1 MAKKTKFIEQGI
13 DISHWNRVTD
23 FCKVKDS
30 GIDFAIIKAGGS
42 DKGFYQDSQF
52 NNYYRLAKLAG
63 LKVGAYYFVGPKFYG
78 TLSGREDAKRFCHI
92 IQGKEFDLPVFLDL
106 ETTNKAYRELATDAA
121 LAFCDYMKQEGYN
134 VGIYGSDI
142 STFKDMVQ
150 INRLDWVDKWVARY
164 NKTGPQFV
172 KDVCIWQKSSTGAVP
187 GITGA
192 VDLDECYV
200 DYSKRG

>member
-1 MAKKTKFIEQGI
+1 MAKSKYIKQGV

-23 FCKVKDS
+23 FNKVKES

-42 DKGFYQDSQF
+42 DRGFYQDSQF

-63 LKVGAYYFVGPKFYG
+63 LEVGAYYFVGPKFYG
-78 TLSGREDAKRFCHI
+78 TLSGREDAKRFCRI
-92 IQGKEFDLPVFLDL
+92 IQGKDFELPVFLDL
-106 ETTNKAYRELATDAA
+106 ETTNKAYKEQATDAA
-121 LAFCDYMKQEGYN
+121 LAFCDYMVQEGYM

-150 INRLDWVDKWVARY
+150 IGRLDWIDKWVARY

-172 KDVCIWQKSSTGAVP
+172 KDACIWQKSSTGAVP

>member
-1 MAKKTKFIEQGI
+1 MAKNKFIEQGI

-23 FCKVKDS
+23 FCKVKAS

-63 LKVGAYYFVGPKFYG
+63 LKVGAYYFVGSKFYG
-78 TLSGREDAKRFCHI
+78 TLSGREDAKRFCRI
-92 IQGKEFDLPVFLDL
+92 IQGKDFDLPVFLDL
-106 ETTNKAYRELATDAA
+106 ETTNKAYKELATDAV
-121 LAFCDYMKQEGYN
+121 LSFCDYMSQEGYK

-150 INRLDWVDKWVARY
+150 IGRLDWIDKWVARY

-200 DYSKRG
+200 DYSKGG